1 MASLRNSTKCTK
13 EFTSIFLKISQKTEE
28 KGTLWMPF
36 YEATITL
43 IPKPDKMK
51 LLSHVQLFVTPL
63 IEAYQVPPPDKDTTK
78 NRKLKTNI
86 FDEYRCKNSQ
96 ENIMKPNATTH

>member
-1 MASLRNSTKCTK
+1 
-13 EFTSIFLKISQKTEE
+13 
-28 KGTLWMPF
+28 
-36 YEATITL
+36 
-43 IPKPDKMK
+43 MK
-51 LLSHVQLFVTPL
+51 LLSRVQLFVTPWT
-63 IEAYQVPPPDKDTTK
+63 EAYQVPPPDKDTTK